1 MAVKRGT
8 RSPAD
13 VSSIAPVIGPL
24 LRPLLTP
31 LVEPVM
37 IRLDR
42 HEKLLEEVKDS
53 LAVQFKRTADIQ
65 AQLDILLARLPKKI
79 P

>member
-1 MAVKRGT
+1 VAAKRDT

-13 VSSIAPVIGPL
+13 ISSIAPVIEPL
-24 LRPLLTP
+24 IKP

-42 HEKLLEEVKDS
+42 HEKLLEEMKDA
-53 LAVQFKRTADIQ
+53 LAVQFKRTAAIQ
-65 AQLDILLARLPKKI
+65 AQLDILVARLPTKI
-79 P
+79 T